1 MTPLALSYVAAVM
14 LLAAVGFATGQALLV
29 GIAALVTLPV
39 GIAAVPMIYL
49 MAGVM
54 AFVPGANPS
63 QASGS
68 GYAGPHGHVVVTQTG
83 QPASWYLVSIDVVG
97 VVVLVLAAVANVLL
111 LDLLVRRRRR
121 VHAGA

>member
-1 MTPLALSYVAAVM
+1 MSPPALSYVAAVT

-39 GIAAVPMIYL
+39 SIATVPMVYL
-49 MAGVM
+49 MAGAM

-63 QASGS
+63 HASGS
-68 GYAGPHGHVVVTQTG
+68 GYAGPHGNVVVTQAG
-83 QPASWYLVSIDVVG
+83 EPASWYLVSIDVVG

-111 LDLLVRRRRR
+111 LDLVIRRRRR
-121 VHAGA
+121 VH